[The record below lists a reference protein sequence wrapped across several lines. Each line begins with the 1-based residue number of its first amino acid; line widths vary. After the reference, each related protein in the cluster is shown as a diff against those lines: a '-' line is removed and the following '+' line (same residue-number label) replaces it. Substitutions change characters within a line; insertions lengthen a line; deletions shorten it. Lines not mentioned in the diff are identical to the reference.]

1 MQEAKLGR
9 LIHSLKEKCE
19 CGHTLQLRAR
29 KVHTVVRGEE
39 LVEEEEYKSCP
50 RCGLELEI
58 PIRDRK
64 KRVEHFDKTKLVKEP
79 EEEKKR
85 RYPNN
90 ASSKERTRTKAN
102 DVSTRRR
109 GIKSNK

>member
-1 MQEAKLGR
+1 MEAKLGR

-19 CGHTLQLRAR
+19 CGSPLQLRAR

-50 RCGLELEI
+50 RCGLEVEI

-79 EEEKKR
+79 VDDKKR
-85 RYPNN
+85 RSS
-90 ASSKERTRTKAN
+90 ASDNKQHSVKSGDAKTGRTSHR
-102 DVSTRRR
+102 SGSR
-109 GIKSNK
+109 